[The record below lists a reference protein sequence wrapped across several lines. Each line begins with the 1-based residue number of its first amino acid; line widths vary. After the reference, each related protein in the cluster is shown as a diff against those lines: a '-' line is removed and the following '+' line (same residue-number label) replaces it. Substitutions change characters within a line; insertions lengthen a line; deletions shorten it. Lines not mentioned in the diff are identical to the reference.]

1 MLVTGGGKVFW
12 AQVQPGRGPG
22 GAGPNPHFM
31 APAQPPTRPFPDPC
45 ISQGLSHTPLRSK
58 AHLVTSMV
66 YPWSEPHGH
75 IPGPGFTCQVRLYQ
89 EWGEEQT
96 GQTHRCW
103 PFLSSPCSGT
113 GLGWLLPHWQS
124 QVLALALLT
133 RGPATQQ
140 LPHQPLPACPTL
152 FHGARLW

>member
-1 MLVTGGGKVFW
+1 MDTSL
-12 AQVQPGRGPG
+12 
-22 GAGPNPHFM
+22 
-31 APAQPPTRPFPDPC
+31 APASPVKSVCTR
-45 ISQGLSHTPLRSK
+45 R
-58 AHLVTSMV
+58 
-66 YPWSEPHGH
+66 
-75 IPGPGFTCQVRLYQ
+75 
-89 EWGEEQT
+89 GEEQT

-103 PFLSSPCSGT
+103 PFLLSLCSGT

-140 LPHQPLPACPTL
+140 LPHQPLPACHTL